1 LGRIENLLPEM
12 VSIMQSLS
20 LPFVL
25 SVISAGVSGVF
36 TLVVLKRWWEK
47 HRAYL
52 LAWGI
57 GLLLYFIGTLSQVIL
72 ALTWSPLF
80 FGLWYWCGALMVAAW
95 LGQGT
100 IYLLVRRGNIAR
112 NIMMALILVGVMTL
126 PWTLLLTPF
135 NANAWYPGA
144 DMTQIYKDDVAP
156 DGTVLHQ
163 GIMTGSSKGT
173 VRFFSPIMN
182 VWGTVALVGG
192 AIYSSWI
199 FRRKQILRNR
209 VVGNWLIALGG
220 LLPALG
226 GALIRLGDPSFK
238 YIGEMLGAILIFAGF
253 WIATH
258 VPEEESER
266 PARAVRQAHS

>member
-1 LGRIENLLPEM
+1 
-12 VSIMQSLS
+12 MQSLS

-25 SVISAGVSGVF
+25 SVISACVSGLFTVIVF
-36 TLVVLKRWWEK
+36 RRWMEK
-47 HRAYL
+47 HRPYL
-52 LAWGI
+52 MAWGI
-57 GLLLYFIGTLSQVIL
+57 GLFLYFLGTLSQIIL
-72 ALTWSPLF
+72 ALIWSPLF
-80 FGLWYWCGALMVAAW
+80 FGLWYWSGALMVAPW

-112 NIMMALILVGVMTL
+112 NVQMALILVGIMTL
-126 PWTLLLTPF
+126 PWTLLLTTF
-135 NANAWYPGA
+135 NAKAWYPGA
-144 DMTQIYKDDVAP
+144 DMTQIYKDEVAP
-156 DGTVLHQ
+156 DGTVIHE
-163 GIMTGSSKGT
+163 GIMAGSSKGT

-199 FRRKQILRNR
+199 FGRKQIMRNR

-226 GALIRLGDPSFK
+226 GVLIRLGDPSFK

-258 VPEEESER
+258 IPEEEAEK
-266 PARAVRQAHS
+266 PPRAVTQAQS

>member
-1 LGRIENLLPEM
+1 
-12 VSIMQSLS
+12 MQSLS

-25 SVISAGVSGVF
+25 SVISAAVSGTF
-36 TLVVLKRWWEK
+36 AFVVLRRWSEK
-47 HRAYL
+47 HRPHL

-57 GLLLYFIGTLSQVIL
+57 GLVLYCLGTLSQVIL
-72 ALTWSPLF
+72 SLTWSPLF
-80 FGLWYWCGALMVAAW
+80 FGLWYWSGALMVAPW

-100 IYLLVRRGNIAR
+100 VFLLVRRGNIAR
-112 NIMMALILVGVMTL
+112 NIQMALILVGIMTL
-126 PWTLLLTPF
+126 PWTLLLTHF
-135 NANAWYPGA
+135 NEEAWKPNA
-144 DMTQIYKDDVAP
+144 DMTQIYKDEVAP
-156 DGTVLHQ
+156 DGTVIRE
-163 GIMTGSSKGT
+163 GIMAGSSKGT

-182 VWGTVALVGG
+182 IWGTLALVGG

-199 FRRKQILRNR
+199 FRRKHIMRNR

-258 VPEEESER
+258 IPEEEQEK
-266 PARAVRQAHS
+266 PAPAAQQASS